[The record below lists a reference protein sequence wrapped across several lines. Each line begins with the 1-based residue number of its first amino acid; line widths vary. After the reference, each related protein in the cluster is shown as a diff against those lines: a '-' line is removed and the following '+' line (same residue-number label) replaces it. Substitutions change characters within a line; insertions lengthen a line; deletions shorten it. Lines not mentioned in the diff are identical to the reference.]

1 MGHHH
6 HHDHGSHSHSHHHDH
21 SHSQN
26 QKAFLLAAS
35 INFVFVAAEVIY
47 AFMANS
53 MSLFAD
59 AGHNFADVIGLVFSF
74 AANWLLTRPS
84 SEKYSYGYKKT
95 TVLAALFNALLLI
108 FSTGI
113 IIYESISRL
122 IHPIANVDEKIMMII
137 AGLGILING
146 GAALLFINNSK
157 EDLNIKSAFLHLAG
171 DALISLGVVVTGFV
185 ILWTRYIWID
195 ALVGII
201 ISIIV
206 LVGTWRLVQD
216 SLNLILDAVPRHI
229 NQEGVRKYLQSLP
242 GVQAVHDLHI
252 WGLST
257 RETALTAHLTM
268 PEKPYISDHD
278 FVNINQHLKQQFK
291 IHHATLQVE
300 CGDNMHPCMQQD
312 KC

>member
-1 MGHHH
+1 MGHH
-6 HHDHGSHSHSHHHDH
+6 HHDHGSHAHSHHHADPQNM
-21 SHSQN
+21 QN

-35 INFVFVAAEVIY
+35 INFIFVAAEVIY
-47 AFMANS
+47 AFIANS

-74 AANWLLTRPS
+74 AANWLLTKPS
-84 SEKYSYGYKKT
+84 SKRYSYGYKKT
-95 TVLAALFNALLLI
+95 TVLAALSNALLLI

-113 IIYESISRL
+113 IVYESLSRL
-122 IHPIANVDEKIMMII
+122 FHPVANVDEKIMMIV

-146 GAALLFINNSK
+146 GTALLFIKNSA

-171 DALISLGVVVTGFV
+171 DALISLGVVVTGFI
-185 ILWTRYIWID
+185 ILWTQFIWLD

-201 ISIIV
+201 IALII
-206 LVGTWRLVQD
+206 LIGTWRLVLD

-229 NQEGVRKYLQSLP
+229 DHEGVEKYLGSLS
-242 GVQAVHDLHI
+242 GVEAVHDLHI

-257 RETALTAHLTM
+257 KETALTAHLTM
-268 PEKPYISDHD
+268 PNKSFISDHE
-278 FVNINQHLKQQFK
+278 FAEINQHLKKQFK

-300 CGDNMHPCMQQD
+300 CGDSAHPCVQSD
-312 KC
+312 RC